1 MEMHLCRGIW
11 LLHPSTSHWNPCR
24 SGRMPQL
31 EQSCPMSSAKPCR
44 KLTRNPKMDRCMVSF
59 IRFLDDWYSLSIRL
73 CYDMFMIPVPCPSF
87 GGCTGYINTST
98 RLPTKFVLSV
108 FHGERWCSDACATS
122 LPHQNAASTT
132 MSIPVDKH
140 GGMGFHGQVLQ
151 SSQILILLLSICF
164 FRVFMS
170 HT

>member
-1 MEMHLCRGIW
+1 
-11 LLHPSTSHWNPCR
+11 
-24 SGRMPQL
+24 MPQWTYATAGTIL
-31 EQSCPMSSAKPCR
+31 PHVICEA
-44 KLTRNPKMDRCMVSF
+44 LPKTNAEPENGSLHGEFHTVSRWLIF
-59 IRFLDDWYSLSIRL
+59 PFHQAMLWYVQDSGS
-73 CYDMFMIPVPCPSF
+73 MPVF
-87 GGCTGYINTST
+87 WGVYRVHQYVNTST